1 MTIHERIK
9 KIRGDISQT
18 DFAIKL
24 GVSRSTIL
32 HYEKGDSSPNATF
45 LNAVCDIFNIS
56 PAWILTGSGN
66 MTGDRDLTGLGSEW
80 TRVPL
85 YHDRL
90 AAGAGT
96 FIVNGGGDDP
106 CFFTFRTSWLN
117 RKCQPKQCAV
127 FHVSGDSMFPMIQD
141 GDVVLVDMAQSNLQ
155 EVREGKIYAFSEGNL
170 IRVKRLIYKGAG
182 ELWAISDNK
191 QLSPDAPIE
200 MSTFS
205 LIGRVVWLG
214 HEVW

>member
-1 MTIHERIK
+1 
-9 KIRGDISQT
+9 
-18 DFAIKL
+18 
-24 GVSRSTIL
+24 
-32 HYEKGDSSPNATF
+32 
-45 LNAVCDIFNIS
+45 
-56 PAWILTGSGN
+56 
-66 MTGDRDLTGLGSEW
+66 
-80 TRVPL
+80 
-85 YHDRL
+85 
-90 AAGAGT
+90 
-96 FIVNGGGDDP
+96 
-106 CFFTFRTSWLN
+106 
-117 RKCQPKQCAV
+117 
-127 FHVSGDSMFPMIQD
+127 MFPMIQD